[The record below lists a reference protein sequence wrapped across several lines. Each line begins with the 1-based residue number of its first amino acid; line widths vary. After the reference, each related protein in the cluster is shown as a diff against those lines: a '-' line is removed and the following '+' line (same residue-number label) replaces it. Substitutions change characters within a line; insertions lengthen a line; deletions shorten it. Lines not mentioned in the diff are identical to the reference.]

1 MIPHLACKTQCKK
14 NLLHQN
20 ADNKFLDAHDYFHEG
35 EGGIEPVCQFLKT
48 SKDLVSICFAGLVFV

>member
-1 MIPHLACKTQCKK
+1 MQKK
-14 NLLHQN
+14 LLHQN

-35 EGGIEPVCQFLKT
+35 GGIEPVCQFLKT